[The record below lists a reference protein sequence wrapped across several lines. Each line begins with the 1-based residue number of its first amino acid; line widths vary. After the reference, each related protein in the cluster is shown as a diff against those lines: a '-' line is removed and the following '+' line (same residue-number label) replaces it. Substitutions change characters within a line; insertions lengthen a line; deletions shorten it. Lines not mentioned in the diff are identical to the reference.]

1 MRDDHAAAC
10 HEDGSTSIFTGCLM
24 CRVDF
29 VLVVPTVS
37 YLRWLD
43 GESAQSSFP
52 MMPKGERELLVSG
65 TCDECFKRCLRWILK
80 KKNGT
85 TLIMQTM
92 GPNDS
97 QCRSCPDDVTK
108 SPEIESSMPRRTVK
122 AR

>member
-1 MRDDHAAAC
+1 MRDDHAATC

-65 TCDECFKRCLRWILK
+65 TCDECFEALFAVDTEEEERHDPDHADD
-80 KKNGT
+80 GT
-85 TLIMQTM
+85 E
-92 GPNDS
+92 
-97 QCRSCPDDVTK
+97 R
-108 SPEIESSMPRRTVK
+108 
-122 AR
+122 